1 MTYKL
6 YFNKNL
12 KERWN
17 KKRKGKMNERATTKL
32 SHRQNGTVTL
42 ENGQFLKK
50 LDFHL
55 PGSQQS
61 TFGYLS

>member
-1 MTYKL
+1 MKP
-6 YFNKNL
+6 K
-12 KERWN
+12 KE
-17 KKRKGKMNERATTKL
+17 GKNERATAKL

-50 LDFHL
+50 LNFHL